1 MKSIRLSLT
10 IFTCVSVV
18 GIPSSCLQSQTADSV
33 KTGPAN
39 DSTQGHV
46 SPVGSTEPADTAK
59 MNVDAI
65 YSRPF
70 LMGVD
75 SDVGIGGYL
84 EANMQS
90 LNDNGV
96 NEGISFQA
104 RRLTLFLSATPAN
117 RLKFLTEIEFENG
130 TEEINIE
137 FASLDLAF
145 SRAFTIRGG
154 IVLIP
159 IGAFNQNH
167 DGPRWNFIDRPI
179 SATQILPSTWS
190 APGIGVLGKIFLKG
204 IAISYETYLTNGL
217 NESIISNE
225 LRRTSL
231 PSAKSDPG
239 RFGNSFNGRMM
250 ISARTAVSTPVL
262 GELGLSYAGGV
273 YSQTSVDGLNTG
285 PALWMHAVAA
295 DYSIGSFDKTFYSR
309 AELNL
314 ASVDLPTSIEP
325 VYGKLQVGGYADFNY
340 NVWRGAAFGF
350 AKSSVFVALRLE
362 YADFHVDP
370 SSTDES
376 ASGDETWSGTLG
388 LAFHPSA
395 GTIVRA
401 NYRTTWITDVLG
413 NIPIRQAAVQF
424 GITTYF

>member
-1 MKSIRLSLT
+1 
-10 IFTCVSVV
+10 
-18 GIPSSCLQSQTADSV
+18 
-33 KTGPAN
+33 
-39 DSTQGHV
+39 
-46 SPVGSTEPADTAK
+46 

-90 LNDNGV
+90 VNENGI

-179 SATQILPSTWS
+179 SATQILPATWS
-190 APGIGVLGKIFLKG
+190 ATGIGALGKIFLKG

-217 NESIISNE
+217 NESIVSNN

-231 PSAKSDPG
+231 PSSKADPT

-250 ISARTAVSTPVL
+250 LSARSAISTPRL

-273 YSQTSVDGLNTG
+273 YSQTSADGLNTG
-285 PALWMHAVAA
+285 PALWMHAGAA
-295 DYSIGSFDKTFYSR
+295 DYSIGSFDNTFYSR
-309 AELNL
+309 AEFYLV
-314 ASVDLPTSIEP
+314 SVDLPVFIEP

-340 NVWRGAAFGF
+340 SIWRGAAFGF
-350 AKSSVFVALRLE
+350 SKSSVFVALRLE

-376 ASGDETWSGTLG
+376 ASGDATWSGTLG
-388 LAFHPSA
+388 LAFHPAA

-413 NIPIRQAAVQF
+413 NIPVRQAAVQF

>member
-1 MKSIRLSLT
+1 MLPIIAT
-10 IFTCVSVV
+10 ACIAA
-18 GIPSSCLQSQTADSV
+18 IPSFYLYSQISDSVRTGSVTDTAKAYAPPASSRNTADS
-33 KTGPAN
+33 N
-39 DSTQGHV
+39 I
-46 SPVGSTEPADTAK
+46 

-90 LNDNGV
+90 VNEDGV
-96 NEGISFQA
+96 GEGISFQA
-104 RRLTLFLSATPAN
+104 RRLTLFLSASPAN

-130 TEEINIE
+130 TQEINIE

-179 SATQILPSTWS
+179 SSTQIIPATWS
-190 APGIGVLGKIFLKG
+190 AAGIGALGKVFLKG
-204 IAISYETYLTNGL
+204 VAISYETYLSNGL
-217 NESIISNE
+217 NESIVSNE
-225 LRRTSL
+225 LQRTSL
-231 PSAKSDPG
+231 PAAKADPD
-239 RFGNSFNGRMM
+239 RFKNSFNGRMM
-250 ISARTAVSTPVL
+250 LSARSAISTPNL

-273 YSQTSVDGLNTG
+273 YSQVSVDGLDTG
-285 PALWMHAVAA
+285 PALWMHAAAA
-295 DYSIGSFDKTFYSR
+295 DYAIGSFDNVFYSR
-309 AELNL
+309 AEFYLV
-314 ASVDLPTSIEP
+314 SVDLPVSIEP
-325 VYGKLQVGGYADFNY
+325 VYGRLQVGGFADFNY
-340 NVWRGAAFGF
+340 SVWRGAAFGF
-350 AKSSVFVALRLE
+350 SRSTLFVALRAE
-362 YADFHVDP
+362 YADFHVNP
-370 SSTDES
+370 SGTDAS

-388 LAFHPSA
+388 LAYHPAA

-401 NYRTTWITDVLG
+401 DYRYSWMRDVLG
-413 NIPIRQAAVQF
+413 NIPVRQTAIQLGV
-424 GITTYF
+424 TTYF